1 MIKAVLFDLDGTLYD
16 RDAAM
21 VSLAYDQFAA
31 FRDELQPR
39 VDEKR
44 FTSRFIE
51 LDDHGYASRSD
62 VYRRLADEF
71 GLDNWLTVD
80 LERHF
85 WEAYG
90 RRCDIS
96 ADTWHTL
103 QALRAAGKCL
113 GIVTNGQTEWQSRK
127 LDGLGLGSFFDV
139 VLISEKEGIRK
150 PDARIFDRARERCGI
165 NQPSEAMFVG
175 DHPEVDVAGAHA
187 AGMVAVWKR
196 VPYWTLKTE
205 GAIAIDSL
213 SEILPRVVPE
223 VR

>member
-21 VSLAYDQFAA
+21 VTLAHDQFEA
-31 FRDELQPR
+31 FRNELQPR
-39 VDEKR
+39 VDEER
-44 FTSRFIE
+44 FTRRFIE

-62 VYRRLADEF
+62 VYRRLSDEL

-85 WEAYG
+85 WEAYS

-96 ADTWHTL
+96 SDTWNTL
-103 QALRAAGKCL
+103 RTLRTAGKCL

-150 PDARIFDRARERCGI
+150 PDARIFERARERCGVE
-165 NQPSEAMFVG
+165 QPSETMFVG
-175 DHPEVDVAGAHA
+175 DHPDVDVAGAHA

-196 VPYWTLKTE
+196 VPYWTMKTE
-205 GAIAIDSL
+205 GAIVVDQL
-213 SEILPRVVPE
+213 SEILPAVLA
-223 VR
+223 

>member
-21 VSLAYDQFAA
+21 LELAHDQFAA
-31 FRDELQPR
+31 FKAQLEPR
-39 VDEKR
+39 VDEPQ

-62 VYRRLADEF
+62 VYRRLADEW

-85 WEAYG
+85 WEAYS
-90 RRCDIS
+90 RRCEMS
-96 ADTWHTL
+96 ADSWNTL
-103 QALRAAGKCL
+103 HKLRSAGKCL

-127 LDGLGLGSFFDV
+127 IDGLGLGSFFDV
-139 VLISEKEGIRK
+139 VLISEQEGIRK
-150 PDARIFDRARERCGI
+150 PDVRIFDRARERCGI
-165 NQPSEAMFVG
+165 DQASETMFVG

-196 VPYWTLKTE
+196 VPYWTMTTR
-205 GAIAIDSL
+205 GAMVVDQL
-213 SEILPRVVPE
+213 SEILPTVLA
-223 VR
+223 

>member
-21 VSLAYDQFAA
+21 LELAHDQFAA
-31 FRDELQPR
+31 FKDQLEPR
-39 VDEKR
+39 VDEPQ

-62 VYRRLADEF
+62 VYRRLADEW

-85 WEAYG
+85 WEAYS
-90 RRCDIS
+90 RRCEMS
-96 ADTWHTL
+96 ADSWNTL
-103 QALRAAGKCL
+103 HKLRSAGKCL

-127 LDGLGLGSFFDV
+127 IDGLGLGSFFDV
-139 VLISEKEGIRK
+139 VLISEQEGIRK
-150 PDARIFDRARERCGI
+150 PDVRIFDRARERCGI
-165 NQPSEAMFVG
+165 DQASETMFVG

-196 VPYWTLKTE
+196 VPYWTMTTR
-205 GAIAIDSL
+205 GAMVVDQL
-213 SEILPRVVPE
+213 SEILPTVLA
-223 VR
+223 

>member
-21 VSLAYDQFAA
+21 LELAHDQFAA
-31 FRDELQPR
+31 FKDQLEPR
-39 VDEKR
+39 VDEPQ

-62 VYRRLADEF
+62 VYRRLADEW

-85 WEAYG
+85 WEAYS
-90 RRCDIS
+90 RRCEMS
-96 ADTWHTL
+96 ADSWNTL
-103 QALRAAGKCL
+103 HKLRSAGKCL

-127 LDGLGLGSFFDV
+127 IDGLGLGSFFDV
-139 VLISEKEGIRK
+139 VLISEQEGIRK
-150 PDARIFDRARERCGI
+150 PDVRIFDRARARCGI
-165 NQPSEAMFVG
+165 DQASETMFVG

-196 VPYWTLKTE
+196 VPYWTMTTR
-205 GAIAIDSL
+205 GAIVVDQL
-213 SEILPRVVPE
+213 SEILPTVLA
-223 VR
+223 